1 MNLSYPVIS
10 SPLYQ
15 ERPGIKI
22 IKKEKITS
30 KNNYKKTIANN
41 RKNTGIV
48 NNMDQHITAGIVAFI
63 NWLAD
68 TVKEIQE
75 ADVYTTCMQKDNKE
89 KISPRRAKRMAA
101 RKNAKKCK
109 QVLQTHGVEALADAK
124 PTKQSATFERKKRR
138 NLERLAYKIEKKE
151 YKKANDYAFEGL
163 KTLIWVNDKRCQNNA
178 MEKLLL
184 ELKREEMLQEAKKE
198 KEAQDIAQWVISVR
212 KLQNMTDYLQY
223 TLPED
228 IQDEEEFI
236 EYDEN
241 QTDYNEVYEKARGN
255 IRAAINTFNCKSK

>member
-15 ERPGIKI
+15 ERPGINTIKNTKI
-22 IKKEKITS
+22 IS
-30 KNNYKKTIANN
+30 KNNSKKPIVKN

-75 ADVYTTCMQKDNKE
+75 ADVRTTCMQKDNKE

-101 RKNAKKCK
+101 RKNSKKCK
-109 QVLQTHGVEALADAK
+109 KVLQTYETLQTEVDM
-124 PTKQSATFERKKRR
+124 TKKEKNLR
-138 NLERLAYKIEKKE
+138 NIVTKIEKKDF
-151 YKKANDYAFEGL
+151 KKANAKKIEAL
-163 KTLIWVNDKRCQNNA
+163 KTIVWVSAKRSQYEDA
-178 MEKLLL
+178 QQMLLK
-184 ELKREEMLQEAKKE
+184 LKRQEMLQEAKKE

-228 IQDEEEFI
+228 IQDEEEFV

-255 IRAAINTFNCKSK
+255 IRAVINTFNCKSK